1 MTVAASFFA
10 LNTRLQSGVL
20 DMCLIYRTNWL
31 QDAGNFP
38 NLPTDGKANLRVHDP
53 FSLGIDMKPAKRGGK
68 AAYLFALA
76 GLLVA
81 TGCTKVS
88 SSPEQ
93 AATTSS
99 STLQAVL
106 QRGTLRVGDCLTF
119 APFGFYDK
127 DGQPDGY
134 DVDLAKELAKE
145 MGVKLEVVNTTSANR
160 IPNLQTAK
168 VDVVFC
174 NFTRNL
180 ERAKV
185 IDFTTPYVVASE
197 ALLVKKSSGI
207 QSVKDMANRT
217 IATVKGSTNGDEVR
231 SLGIPVKIQEYDS
244 SQAAILAVKQGQ
256 ADAMIEDNNFLAYQ
270 AKLDP
275 DLAVTNEALVPLE
288 YNAFGVK
295 AGDQQWLNYLNLFL
309 FNINAS
315 KLNAQLY
322 KKWFG
327 ADPRYALNPQL

>member
-1 MTVAASFFA
+1 MKHVRVSAKFVGSF
-10 LNTRLQSGVL
+10 V
-20 DMCLIYRTNWL
+20 
-31 QDAGNFP
+31 
-38 NLPTDGKANLRVHDP
+38 V
-53 FSLGIDMKPAKRGGK
+53 
-68 AAYLFALA
+68 A
-76 GLLVA
+76 GLLA
-81 TGCTKVS
+81 LAGCTKVAG
-88 SSPEQ
+88 PGEG
-93 AATTSS
+93 AAAAGASA
-99 STLQAVL
+99 LQGVL

-119 APFGFYDK
+119 APFGFYNK

-145 MGVKLEVVNTTSANR
+145 MGVKLEIVNTTSANR
-160 IPNLQTAK
+160 IPNLQTDK

-180 ERAKV
+180 ERAKE
-185 IDFTTPYVVASE
+185 IAFTTPYVVASE

-207 QSVKDMANRT
+207 KSVKDMSGRT

-231 SLGIPVKIQEYDS
+231 ALNIPVKIQEYDS

-275 DLAVTNEALVPLE
+275 DLAVTDEALVPLE

-309 FNINAS
+309 FNVNAS

-327 ADPRYALNPQL
+327 VDPRYPLNPQF

>member
-1 MTVAASFFA
+1 MKLANRGARAAF
-10 LNTRLQSGVL
+10 
-20 DMCLIYRTNWL
+20 
-31 QDAGNFP
+31 
-38 NLPTDGKANLRVHDP
+38 
-53 FSLGIDMKPAKRGGK
+53 
-68 AAYLFALA
+68 LFAVA
-76 GLLVA
+76 GLLA
-81 TGCTKVS
+81 ITGCTKVAT
-88 SSPEQ
+88 PEQ
-93 AATTSS
+93 SAAAAP
-99 STLQAVL
+99 STLQGVL

-119 APFGFYDK
+119 APFGFYNK

-134 DVDLAKELAKE
+134 DVDLAKELAKQ

-160 IPNLQTAK
+160 IPNLQTSK

-185 IDFTTPYVVASE
+185 IEFTAPYVVASE
-197 ALLVKKSSGI
+197 ALLVRKNSGI
-207 QSVKDMANRT
+207 QSIKDMGGRT

-231 SLGIPVKIQEYDS
+231 SLNIPVKIQEYDS

-275 DLAVTNEALVPLE
+275 ELAVTNEALVPLE

-295 AGDQQWLNYLNLFL
+295 AGDQEWLNYLNLFL
-309 FNINAS
+309 FNVNAS

-322 KKWFG
+322 NKWFG
-327 ADPRYALNPQL
+327 TDPRYPLNPQF

>member
-1 MTVAASFFA
+1 MSAKFA
-10 LNTRLQSGVL
+10 G
-20 DMCLIYRTNWL
+20 
-31 QDAGNFP
+31 
-38 NLPTDGKANLRVHDP
+38 
-53 FSLGIDMKPAKRGGK
+53 
-68 AAYLFALA
+68 LFVVA
-76 GLLVA
+76 GLLA
-81 TGCTKVS
+81 LAGCTKVA
-88 SSPEQ
+88 SPGEG
-93 AATTSS
+93 AAAAGGSA
-99 STLQAVL
+99 LQGVL

-119 APFGFYDK
+119 APFGFYNK

-134 DVDLAKELAKE
+134 DVDLARELAKE
-145 MGVKLEVVNTTSANR
+145 MGVKLEIVNTTSANR
-160 IPNLQTAK
+160 IPNLQTDK

-180 ERAKV
+180 ERAKE
-185 IDFTTPYVVASE
+185 IAFTTPYVVASE

-207 QSVKDMANRT
+207 KSVKDMSGRT

-231 SLGIPVKIQEYDS
+231 ALNIPVKIQEYDS

-275 DLAVTNEALVPLE
+275 DLAVTDEALVPLE

-309 FNINAS
+309 FNVNAS

-327 ADPRYALNPQL
+327 VDPRYPLNPQF

>member
-1 MTVAASFFA
+1 MKLANTAARVALFFVV
-10 LNTRLQSGVL
+10 T
-20 DMCLIYRTNWL
+20 
-31 QDAGNFP
+31 
-38 NLPTDGKANLRVHDP
+38 
-53 FSLGIDMKPAKRGGK
+53 
-68 AAYLFALA
+68 
-76 GLLVA
+76 GLLA
-81 TGCTKVS
+81 LSACTKVS
-88 SSPEQ
+88 TPAEGG
-93 AATTSS
+93 AAAGS

-134 DVDLAKELAKE
+134 DVDLAKELAKQ

-160 IPNLQTAK
+160 IPNLQTSK

-185 IDFTTPYVVASE
+185 VEFTTPYVVASE

-207 QSVKDMANRT
+207 QSVKDMGNRT

-231 SLGIPVKIQEYDS
+231 SLNIPIKIQEYDS

-270 AKLDP
+270 ATLDP
-275 DLAVTNEALVPLE
+275 ELSVTDEALVPLE

-295 AGDQQWLNYLNLFL
+295 AGDQAWLNYLNLFL

-327 ADPRYALNPQL
+327 TDPRFPLNPQF

>member
-1 MTVAASFFA
+1 
-10 LNTRLQSGVL
+10 
-20 DMCLIYRTNWL
+20 
-31 QDAGNFP
+31 
-38 NLPTDGKANLRVHDP
+38 
-53 FSLGIDMKPAKRGGK
+53 MKLAKRGAK
-68 AAYLFALA
+68 AALLFAVA
-76 GLLVA
+76 GLLA
-81 TGCTKVS
+81 ITGCTKVPTPGQGAAA
-88 SSPEQ
+88 SP
-93 AATTSS
+93 
-99 STLQAVL
+99 STLQAVM

-119 APFGFYDK
+119 APFGFYNK

-134 DVDLAKELAKE
+134 DVDLAKELAKQ

-160 IPNLQTAK
+160 IPNLQTSK

-185 IDFTTPYVVASE
+185 IEFTSPYVVASE
-197 ALLVKKSSGI
+197 ALLVRKNSGI
-207 QSVKDMANRT
+207 QSIKDMGGRT

-231 SLGIPVKIQEYDS
+231 SLNIPIKIQEYDS

-275 DLAVTNEALVPLE
+275 ELAVTNEALVPLE

-295 AGDQQWLNYLNLFL
+295 AGDQEWLNYLNLFL

-322 KKWFG
+322 NKWFG
-327 ADPRYALNPQL
+327 TDPHFPLNPQF

>member
-1 MTVAASFFA
+1 MRFVRGSAKFA
-10 LNTRLQSGVL
+10 G
-20 DMCLIYRTNWL
+20 
-31 QDAGNFP
+31 
-38 NLPTDGKANLRVHDP
+38 
-53 FSLGIDMKPAKRGGK
+53 
-68 AAYLFALA
+68 LFAVA
-76 GLLVA
+76 GLLMLTA
-81 TGCTKVS
+81 CTKIA
-88 SSPEQ
+88 PP
-93 AATTSS
+93 AAGGLADSA
-99 STLQAVL
+99 LKQVL

-119 APFGFYDK
+119 APFGFYNK

-160 IPNLQTAK
+160 IPNLQTDK

-180 ERAKV
+180 ERAKE
-185 IDFTTPYVVASE
+185 IAFTNPYVVASE

-207 QSVKDMANRT
+207 KSINDMSGKT

-231 SLGIPVKIQEYDS
+231 SLNMQVKIQEFDS

-270 AKLDP
+270 ASLDP
-275 DLAVTNEALVPLE
+275 DLTVTNEALVPLE

-295 AGDQQWLNYLNLFL
+295 AGDQVWLNYLNLFL

-327 ADPRYALNPQL
+327 ADPRFPLNPQY

>member
-1 MTVAASFFA
+1 M
-10 LNTRLQSGVL
+10 RLVRPS
-20 DMCLIYRTNWL
+20 
-31 QDAGNFP
+31 
-38 NLPTDGKANLRVHDP
+38 ANILRVA
-53 FSLGIDMKPAKRGGK
+53 SAT
-68 AAYLFALA
+68 AALILLA
-76 GLLVA
+76 A
-81 TGCTKVS
+81 CTKVATPGQDAS
-88 SSPEQ
+88 SSS
-93 AATTSS
+93 A
-99 STLQAVL
+99 LQAVL

-119 APFGFYDK
+119 APFGFYNK

-160 IPNLQTAK
+160 IPNLQTGK

-180 ERAKV
+180 ERAKE
-185 IDFTTPYVVASE
+185 ISFTSPYVVASE
-197 ALLVKKSSGI
+197 ALLVRKNSGI

-231 SLGIPVKIQEYDS
+231 ALNMPIKIQEYDS

-270 AKLDP
+270 ASLDSS
-275 DLAVTNEALVPLE
+275 LAVTNEALVPLE

-295 AGDQQWLNYLNLFL
+295 AGDQTWLNYLNLFL

-315 KLNAQLY
+315 KQNSQLY

-327 ADPRYALNPQL
+327 ADPRYPLNPQF

>member
-1 MTVAASFFA
+1 MRFVRGSARFA
-10 LNTRLQSGVL
+10 G
-20 DMCLIYRTNWL
+20 
-31 QDAGNFP
+31 
-38 NLPTDGKANLRVHDP
+38 
-53 FSLGIDMKPAKRGGK
+53 
-68 AAYLFALA
+68 LFAVA
-76 GLLVA
+76 GLLVLTA
-81 TGCTKVS
+81 CTKVAP
-88 SSPEQ
+88 PEAGGLADSALKQ
-93 AATTSS
+93 
-99 STLQAVL
+99 VL

-119 APFGFYDK
+119 APFGFYNK

-160 IPNLQTAK
+160 IPNLQTDK

-180 ERAKV
+180 ERAKE
-185 IDFTTPYVVASE
+185 IAFTSPYVVASE
-197 ALLVKKSSGI
+197 ALLVKKSSG
-207 QSVKDMANRT
+207 VKSINDMAGKT

-231 SLGIPVKIQEYDS
+231 ALNMQVKIQEFDS

-270 AKLDP
+270 ASLDP
-275 DLAVTNEALVPLE
+275 DLTVTNEALVPLE

-295 AGDQQWLNYLNLFL
+295 AGDQVWLNYLNLFL

-315 KLNAQLY
+315 KMNAQLY

-327 ADPRYALNPQL
+327 ADPRFPLNPQY

>member
-1 MTVAASFFA
+1 MT
-10 LNTRLQSGVL
+10 L
-20 DMCLIYRTNWL
+20 
-31 QDAGNFP
+31 
-38 NLPTDGKANLRVHDP
+38 
-53 FSLGIDMKPAKRGGK
+53 AKRGTM
-68 AAYLFALA
+68 AAYSFVLV
-76 GLLVA
+76 GLLA
-81 TGCTKVS
+81 MAGCTKVS
-88 SSPEQ
+88 TPDQ
-93 AATTSS
+93 AAASSSS

-127 DGQPDGY
+127 NGQPDGY

-160 IPNLQTAK
+160 IPNLQTSK

-231 SLGIPVKIQEYDS
+231 SLGFPIKIQEYDS

-275 DLAVTNEALVPLE
+275 ELVVTNEALVPLE

-295 AGDQQWLNYLNLFL
+295 AGDRQWLSYLNLFL

-315 KLNAQLY
+315 KLNAQIY

-327 ADPRYALNPQL
+327 ADPRYPLNPQF

>member
-1 MTVAASFFA
+1 MRVVRHS
-10 LNTRLQSGVL
+10 
-20 DMCLIYRTNWL
+20 
-31 QDAGNFP
+31 
-38 NLPTDGKANLRVHDP
+38 ANLLV
-53 FSLGIDMKPAKRGGK
+53 I
-68 AAYLFALA
+68 AAAAALM
-76 GLLVA
+76 LLA
-81 TGCTKVS
+81 ACTKVS
-88 SSPEQ
+88 TPGQDASS
-93 AATTSS
+93 ASA
-99 STLQAVL
+99 LQSVL

-119 APFGFYDK
+119 APFGFYNK

-145 MGVKLEVVNTTSANR
+145 MGVKLEVINTTSANR
-160 IPNLQTAK
+160 IPNLQTGK

-180 ERAKV
+180 ERAKE
-185 IDFTTPYVVASE
+185 ISFTSPYVVASE
-197 ALLVKKSSGI
+197 ALLVRKNSGI
-207 QSVKDMANRT
+207 QSVKDMSGRT

-231 SLGIPVKIQEYDS
+231 ALNMPIKIQEYDS

-270 AKLDP
+270 ASLDSN
-275 DLAVTNEALVPLE
+275 LTVTNEALVPLE

-295 AGDQQWLNYLNLFL
+295 AGDQTWLNYLNLFL

-327 ADPRYALNPQL
+327 ADPRYPLNPQF

>member
-1 MTVAASFFA
+1 
-10 LNTRLQSGVL
+10 
-20 DMCLIYRTNWL
+20 
-31 QDAGNFP
+31 
-38 NLPTDGKANLRVHDP
+38 
-53 FSLGIDMKPAKRGGK
+53 MKLAKRGAK
-68 AAYLFALA
+68 AALLFSVA
-76 GLLVA
+76 GLLA
-81 TGCTKVS
+81 MTACTKVS
-88 SSPEQ
+88 TPASPQ
-93 AATTSS
+93 AAVAS

-127 DGQPDGY
+127 SGQPDGY

-160 IPNLQTAK
+160 IPNLQTSK

-185 IDFTTPYVVASE
+185 IEFTRPYVVASE

-207 QSVKDMANRT
+207 KSIKDMSNRT

-231 SLGIPVKIQEYDS
+231 ALNMAVKIQEYDS

-275 DLAVTNEALVPLE
+275 DLAVTDEALVPLE

-295 AGDQQWLNYLNLFL
+295 AGDQAWLSYLNLFL

-327 ADPRYALNPQL
+327 VDPHYPLNPQF

>member
-1 MTVAASFFA
+1 
-10 LNTRLQSGVL
+10 
-20 DMCLIYRTNWL
+20 
-31 QDAGNFP
+31 
-38 NLPTDGKANLRVHDP
+38 
-53 FSLGIDMKPAKRGGK
+53 MKLAQRGAK
-68 AAYLFALA
+68 AALLFAVA
-76 GLLVA
+76 GLLA
-81 TGCTKVS
+81 MTGCTKVAT
-88 SSPEQ
+88 PEQ
-93 AATTSS
+93 GAAAASA

-127 DGQPDGY
+127 NGQPDGY
-134 DVDLAKELAKE
+134 DVDLAKELAKQ

-160 IPNLQTAK
+160 IPNLQTSK

-185 IDFTTPYVVASE
+185 IEFTTPYVVASE

-207 QSVKDMANRT
+207 QSIKDMNNRT

-231 SLGIPVKIQEYDS
+231 ALNMAVKIQEYDS

-270 AKLDP
+270 ATLDP
-275 DLAVTNEALVPLE
+275 ELTVTNEALVPLE

-295 AGDQQWLNYLNLFL
+295 AGDQEWLNYLNLFL

-327 ADPRYALNPQL
+327 VDPHYALNPQF

>member
-1 MTVAASFFA
+1 
-10 LNTRLQSGVL
+10 
-20 DMCLIYRTNWL
+20 
-31 QDAGNFP
+31 
-38 NLPTDGKANLRVHDP
+38 
-53 FSLGIDMKPAKRGGK
+53 MKLAKRG
-68 AAYLFALA
+68 AAAGLFLALA
-76 GLLVA
+76 GLFA
-81 TGCTKVS
+81 TAGCTKVS
-88 SSPEQ
+88 SPAQGE
-93 AATTSS
+93 AAAAP

-106 QRGTLRVGDCLTF
+106 QRGTLRVGDCLSF

-127 DGQPDGY
+127 NGQPDGY
-134 DVDLAKELAKE
+134 DVDLAKELAKQ
-145 MGVKLEVVNTTSANR
+145 MGVKLEVVDTTSANR
-160 IPNLQTAK
+160 IPNLQTGK

-185 IDFTTPYVVASE
+185 IGFTTPYVVASE

-207 QSVKDMANRT
+207 QSIKDMSNRT

-231 SLGIPVKIQEYDS
+231 SLNIPVKIQEFDS

-275 DLAVTNEALVPLE
+275 ELTVTNEALVPLE

-295 AGDQQWLNYLNLFL
+295 AGDQVWLNYLDLFL

-327 ADPRYALNPQL
+327 VDPHYSLNPQ

>member
-1 MTVAASFFA
+1 MT
-10 LNTRLQSGVL
+10 L
-20 DMCLIYRTNWL
+20 
-31 QDAGNFP
+31 
-38 NLPTDGKANLRVHDP
+38 
-53 FSLGIDMKPAKRGGK
+53 AKRGTM
-68 AAYLFALA
+68 AAYSFVLA
-76 GLLVA
+76 GLLA
-81 TGCTKVS
+81 MAGCTKVS
-88 SSPEQ
+88 TPDQ
-93 AATTSS
+93 AAASSSS

-127 DGQPDGY
+127 NGQPDGY

-160 IPNLQTAK
+160 IPNLQTSK

-231 SLGIPVKIQEYDS
+231 SLGFPIKIQEYDS

-275 DLAVTNEALVPLE
+275 ELVVTNEALVPLE

-295 AGDQQWLNYLNLFL
+295 AGDRQWLSYLNLFL

-327 ADPRYALNPQL
+327 ADPRYPLNPQF

>member
-1 MTVAASFFA
+1 MRLVKQSAKFA
-10 LNTRLQSGVL
+10 C
-20 DMCLIYRTNWL
+20 M
-31 QDAGNFP
+31 
-38 NLPTDGKANLRVHDP
+38 
-53 FSLGIDMKPAKRGGK
+53 
-68 AAYLFALA
+68 FAVA
-76 GLLVA
+76 GLLVL
-81 TGCTKVS
+81 TGCTKV
-88 SSPEQ
+88 PTTGQ
-93 AATTSS
+93 DAAAT

-119 APFGFYDK
+119 APFGFYNK

-160 IPNLQTAK
+160 IPNLQTGK

-174 NFTRNL
+174 NFTRNM
-180 ERAKV
+180 ERAKE
-185 IDFTTPYVVASE
+185 IGFTTPYVVASE

-207 QSVKDMANRT
+207 QSIKDMSNRT

-231 SLGIPVKIQEYDS
+231 ALNMQVKIQEYDS
-244 SQAAILAVKQGQ
+244 SEAAILAVKQGQ

-295 AGDQQWLNYLNLFL
+295 AGDQVWLNYLNLFL

-315 KLNAQLY
+315 KQNAELY

-327 ADPRYALNPQL
+327 VEPRYSLNPQM

>member
-1 MTVAASFFA
+1 MKLSNIGARTV
-10 LNTRLQSGVL
+10 
-20 DMCLIYRTNWL
+20 
-31 QDAGNFP
+31 
-38 NLPTDGKANLRVHDP
+38 
-53 FSLGIDMKPAKRGGK
+53 SLFVIGA
-68 AAYLFALA
+68 ALA
-76 GLLVA
+76 LSA
-81 TGCTKVS
+81 CTKVS
-88 SSPEQ
+88 TPAEGG
-93 AATTSS
+93 ATAGS

-127 DGQPDGY
+127 AGQPDGY
-134 DVDLAKELAKE
+134 DVDLAKELAKQ

-160 IPNLQTAK
+160 IPNLQTSK

-185 IDFTTPYVVASE
+185 IEFTTPYVVASE

-207 QSVKDMANRT
+207 QSVKDMGNRT

-231 SLGIPVKIQEYDS
+231 SLNIPIKIQEYDS

-270 AKLDP
+270 ATLDP
-275 DLAVTNEALVPLE
+275 ELTVTNEALVPLE
-288 YNAFGVK
+288 YNGFGVK
-295 AGDQQWLNYLNLFL
+295 AGDQAWLNYLNLFL

-327 ADPRYALNPQL
+327 VDPRYPLNPQF

>member
-1 MTVAASFFA
+1 M
-10 LNTRLQSGVL
+10 RLVKES
-20 DMCLIYRTNWL
+20 
-31 QDAGNFP
+31 
-38 NLPTDGKANLRVHDP
+38 
-53 FSLGIDMKPAKRGGK
+53 AKFT
-68 AAYLFALA
+68 ALFAVSALLA
-76 GLLVA
+76 LA
-81 TGCTKVS
+81 GCTKVAPTGQDAS
-88 SSPEQ
+88 
-93 AATTSS
+93 AASA
-99 STLQAVL
+99 LQAVL

-119 APFGFYDK
+119 APFGFYNK

-160 IPNLQTAK
+160 IPNLQTDK

-180 ERAKV
+180 ERAKE
-185 IDFTTPYVVASE
+185 IAFTTPYVVASE

-207 QSVKDMANRT
+207 QSVKDMSGRT

-231 SLGIPVKIQEYDS
+231 ALNIPVKIQEYDS
-244 SQAAILAVKQGQ
+244 SEAAILAVKQGQ

-270 AKLDP
+270 ATLDP
-275 DLAVTNEALVPLE
+275 DLTVTNEALVPLE

-295 AGDQQWLNYLNLFL
+295 AGDQVWLNYLNLFL

-327 ADPRYALNPQL
+327 TDPRYPLNPQF

>member
-1 MTVAASFFA
+1 MT
-10 LNTRLQSGVL
+10 L
-20 DMCLIYRTNWL
+20 
-31 QDAGNFP
+31 
-38 NLPTDGKANLRVHDP
+38 
-53 FSLGIDMKPAKRGGK
+53 AKRGTM
-68 AAYLFALA
+68 AAYSFVLV
-76 GLLVA
+76 GLLA
-81 TGCTKVS
+81 MAGCTKVS
-88 SSPEQ
+88 TPDQ
-93 AATTSS
+93 AAASSSS

-127 DGQPDGY
+127 NGQPDGY

-160 IPNLQTAK
+160 IPNLQTSK

-231 SLGIPVKIQEYDS
+231 SLGFPIKIQEYDS

-275 DLAVTNEALVPLE
+275 ELVVTNEALVPLE

-295 AGDQQWLNYLNLFL
+295 AGDQQWLSYLNLFL

-327 ADPRYALNPQL
+327 ADPRYPLNPQF

>member
-1 MTVAASFFA
+1 MKFA
-10 LNTRLQSGVL
+10 TKG
-20 DMCLIYRTNWL
+20 
-31 QDAGNFP
+31 A
-38 NLPTDGKANLRVHDP
+38 
-53 FSLGIDMKPAKRGGK
+53 K
-68 AAYLFALA
+68 AALLFAA
-76 GLLVA
+76 TAVSGLLA
-81 TGCTKVS
+81 LSACTKVAT
-88 SSPEQ
+88 PEQ
-93 AATTSS
+93 GPAAAAPA

-127 DGQPDGY
+127 DGNPDGY
-134 DVDLAKELAKE
+134 DVDLAKELAKQ

-185 IDFTTPYVVASE
+185 VEFTSPYVVASE
-197 ALLVKKSSGI
+197 AMLVKKSSGI
-207 QSVKDMANRT
+207 QSAKDMNGRT

-231 SLGIPVKIQEYDS
+231 SMGIPVKIQEYDS

-275 DLAVTNEALVPLE
+275 ELAVTNEALVPLE
-288 YNAFGVK
+288 YNAFGVR
-295 AGDQQWLNYLNLFL
+295 AGDQAWLNYLNLFL

-327 ADPRYALNPQL
+327 VDPRYPLNPQF

>member
-1 MTVAASFFA
+1 MKLSNIGVRTVSLF
-10 LNTRLQSGVL
+10 V
-20 DMCLIYRTNWL
+20 I
-31 QDAGNFP
+31 AG
-38 NLPTDGKANLRVHDP
+38 
-53 FSLGIDMKPAKRGGK
+53 
-68 AAYLFALA
+68 ALA
-76 GLLVA
+76 LA
-81 TGCTKVS
+81 ACTKVS
-88 SSPEQ
+88 TPAEGGGANAG
-93 AATTSS
+93 AAAGS

-127 DGQPDGY
+127 DGQPNGY
-134 DVDLAKELAKE
+134 DVDLAKELARQ

-160 IPNLQTAK
+160 IPNLQTSK

-185 IDFTTPYVVASE
+185 IEFTTPYVVASE

-207 QSVKDMANRT
+207 KSVQDMGNRT

-231 SLGIPVKIQEYDS
+231 SLNIPIKIQEYDS

-275 DLAVTNEALVPLE
+275 ELTVTNEALVPLE
-288 YNAFGVK
+288 YNGFGVK
-295 AGDQQWLNYLNLFL
+295 AGDQAWLNYLNLFL

-327 ADPRYALNPQL
+327 TDPHFPLNPQF

>member
-1 MTVAASFFA
+1 
-10 LNTRLQSGVL
+10 
-20 DMCLIYRTNWL
+20 
-31 QDAGNFP
+31 
-38 NLPTDGKANLRVHDP
+38 
-53 FSLGIDMKPAKRGGK
+53 MKFVRESAKFTC
-68 AAYLFALA
+68 LFALT
-76 GLLVA
+76 GLLMLA
-81 TGCTKVS
+81 GCTKVAP
-88 SSPEQ
+88 PEQ
-93 AATTSS
+93 GAAVD
-99 STLQAVL
+99 STLKQVL

-119 APFGFYDK
+119 APFGFYNK

-160 IPNLQTAK
+160 IPNLQTDK

-180 ERAKV
+180 ERAKE
-185 IDFTTPYVVASE
+185 IGFTNPYVVASE

-207 QSVKDMANRT
+207 KSIKDMSGRT

-231 SLGIPVKIQEYDS
+231 ALNMQVKIQEFDS
-244 SQAAILAVKQGQ
+244 SEAAILAVKQGQ

-270 AKLDP
+270 ATLDP
-275 DLAVTNEALVPLE
+275 DLTVTDEALVPLE

-295 AGDQQWLNYLNLFL
+295 AGDQVWLNYLNLFL
-309 FNINAS
+309 FQINAS
-315 KLNAQLY
+315 KQNAQLY

-327 ADPRYALNPQL
+327 QEPRFPLHPQY